1 MIDTALS
8 LLDGP
13 MSGGGLSV
21 SGGDAGPSRA
31 SSDGNWLRM
40 NNPFS
45 VAGQGGK
52 ANSSASDDTN
62 SQFFIVLALIAG
74 AVLMVMKK

>member
-13 MSGGGLSV
+13 MSGGGLSFT
-21 SGGDAGPSRA
+21 GGGASPSRA
-31 SSDGNWLRM
+31 SSDGNWLTM

-45 VAGQGGK
+45 VAGQGGR
-52 ANSSASDDTN
+52 ASATAADGNSN
-62 SQFFIVLALIAG
+62 HMIVLALIAA
-74 AVLMVMKK
+74 AVLILVTK

>member
-1 MIDTALS
+1 MIETALS

-13 MSGGGLSV
+13 MSGGGLSF

-31 SSDGNWLRM
+31 SSDGNWVKM

-45 VAGQGGK
+45 VAGQGGR
-52 ANSSASDDTN
+52 ASATSPDAEG
-62 SQFFIVLALIAG
+62 SQVYIVMALIVG
-74 AVLMVMKK
+74 AVLMVLKK